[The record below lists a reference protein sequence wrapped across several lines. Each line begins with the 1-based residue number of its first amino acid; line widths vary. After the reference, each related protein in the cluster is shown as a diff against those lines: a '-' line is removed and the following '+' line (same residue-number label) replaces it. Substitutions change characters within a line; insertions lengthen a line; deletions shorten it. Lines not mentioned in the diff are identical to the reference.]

1 MRKLTPKEFRAWNE
15 EIAKKYTPEFYHH
28 HPNIVVRYIESKRV
42 CEIINF
48 LGLQEDDR
56 LLEVGCGTGNILE
69 SLDSKKTVGIDLS
82 KYLLQKTRQK
92 NIPNLQLINANGE
105 NLPFKDHCFNKAICS
120 EVIEHVQNPQSLL
133 TEIGRVLDSK
143 GRLVISIPNEDLINL
158 VKWFLVKVRLFG
170 FLFPQQKNKLKEHL
184 TKNDL
189 MPEFHLHKFN
199 FNILKNMLL
208 KSRFHI
214 LRYKAIPFGLL
225 PLRYV
230 VECEKKL
237 D

>member
-1 MRKLTPKEFRAWNE
+1 MRKMTHKEFRAWNE
-15 EIAKKYTPEFYHH
+15 EIARKYTPEFYHN
-28 HPNIVVRYIESKRV
+28 HPNIVVRYVESKRV
-42 CEIINF
+42 SVIINF
-48 LGLQEDDR
+48 LGLQEADDR

-69 SLDSKKTVGIDLS
+69 NIDSKKTVGIDLS
-82 KYLLQKTRQK
+82 KYLLQKTQQK
-92 NIPNLQLINANGE
+92 NIPNLHLVNANAE
-105 NLPFKDHCFNKAICS
+105 DLPFKKNSFHKAICS

-133 TEIGRVLDSK
+133 SEIWRILDSK

-158 VKWFLVKVRLFG
+158 VKWFLVKLRLFG
-170 FLFPQQKNKLKEHL
+170 FLFPQQKNKLKENVI
-184 TKNDL
+184 KNDL

-199 FNILKNMLL
+199 FNVLKDMLL
-208 KSRFHI
+208 KNRFYI

-230 VECEKKL
+230 VECKK